1 MTAVVFDGDDTL
13 WSTERLY
20 DEARSAARAIVAACR
35 LDAERWE
42 ALERRMDVENV
53 AHFGYSSQRF
63 PTSCVQA
70 YEAVAA
76 HSQQAPDTTVAE
88 RIRAAASTVF
98 ARDPPLVSGA
108 LETVS
113 VLRARGVR
121 LALLTK
127 GEHQVQLRRIE
138 CSGLAAFFDVI
149 EIVPEKTPET
159 IRFVVATLGIEPSAA
174 WMVGNSVRSDI
185 LPALAA
191 GLHAIWID
199 AHVWEHE
206 RTHDH
211 LVDDRVVVATALA
224 DILEVI
230 KE

>member
-1 MTAVVFDGDDTL
+1 MLGVVFDGDDTL
-13 WSTERLY
+13 WSTEPLY
-20 DEARSAARAIVAACR
+20 DEARSAARAIVAACD
-35 LDAERWE
+35 LDVERWE
-42 ALERRMDVENV
+42 ALERRFDVENV
-53 AHFGYSSQRF
+53 LHLGYSPQRF

-76 HSQQAPDTTVAE
+76 DARRSPDTSISE
-88 RIRAAASTVF
+88 RIRAAASSVF
-98 ARDPPLVSGA
+98 ERDPPLLPGA
-108 LETVS
+108 LETLS
-113 VLRARGVR
+113 VLRARDVR

-127 GEHQVQLRRIE
+127 GEHDVQLRRIE
-138 CSGLAAFFDVI
+138 RSGLAALFDVI
-149 EIVPEKTPET
+149 EIVPEKTPEA
-159 IRFVVATLGIEPSAA
+159 IRFVTATLGVQPTMA

-191 GLHAIWID
+191 GLHAIWIE

-211 LVDDRVVVATALA
+211 LIDDRVVVASALT